1 MCVAIQEIREEGR
14 LEGLLEGEII
24 GLIRAG
30 KRHNTPKE
38 DTRRCIM
45 EEYKKSGEEA
55 DALIEKYWK

>member
-14 LEGLLEGEII
+14 LEGEII
-24 GLIRAG
+24 GIIRAG
-30 KRHNTPKE
+30 KRYKILKE

-55 DALIEKYWK
+55 DALIEEYWK